1 MRFPGA
7 DRSRVRVFFRRAV
20 HKVVNRGAVVR
31 RSGERAVAVAD
42 LRREEPEPDAHGR
55 HPVVMFS
62 FQLLVIGVPPFG
74 VAAPGDACEGADA
87 RKEHIVEVV
96 GLFRLVRDVGF
107 AEKRPLQ
114 PLDVAHLFGAELREA
129 EAVDLFGVEDR
140 RPVVP
145 VLAGRLAHVEIEV
158 LARHHDGA
166 VTLRRGVET
175 GLDALPAVHAA
186 LPGEGSRA
194 HGLVPHGGPFAVRTE
209 DCGHALHEEV
219 LQPVRV
225 GHPLPFHQ
233 RPAVGTPLPLRH
245 VDLVAAHVDVLR
257 GEQLAQFAQNVAQ
270 QRVILLPGH
279 APCRTVVVTVG

>member
-1 MRFPGA
+1 M
-7 DRSRVRVFFRRAV
+7 
-20 HKVVNRGAVVR
+20 
-31 RSGERAVAVAD
+31 
-42 LRREEPEPDAHGR
+42 
-55 HPVVMFS
+55 
-62 FQLLVIGVPPFG
+62 
-74 VAAPGDACEGADA
+74 
-87 RKEHIVEVV
+87 
-96 GLFRLVRDVGF
+96 
-107 AEKRPLQ
+107 
-114 PLDVAHLFGAELREA
+114 
-129 EAVDLFGVEDR
+129 
-140 RPVVP
+140 P

-175 GLDALPAVHAA
+175 GLDALPTVHAA